1 MTDCIIVKRLRSKS
15 KPRVRENEF
24 YTAIKTHL
32 DIVPYLSS
40 LYSALSIKH
49 SISGISEYRLSLLGV
64 FPVLILTLIK
74 IKICSN
80 FYERF
85 SVLSTIHL
93 FCTLNSI
100 FLRSEM
106 HYDALY
112 VMSNVWLIPQCVCP
126 STTSAVRQILP
137 TVCKIQ
143 FQRKGRK
150 FRLTFSDSYLITV
163 T

>member
-1 MTDCIIVKRLRSKS
+1 MNSWCFLAHSAKKIGKIGVGWLSVLTRSLM
-15 KPRVRENEF
+15 F
-24 YTAIKTHL
+24 TMAYH
-32 DIVPYLSS
+32 
-40 LYSALSIKH
+40 H
-49 SISGISEYRLSLLGV
+49 
-64 FPVLILTLIK
+64 LTLTIFWMLL